1 MVGAD
6 LLNEAI
12 ASAGVK
18 KSHIARELG
27 LTRQGF
33 AKKAKNPETFSAEQI
48 TTICRVLRI
57 TSRADRDRIFFAP
70 KVE

>member
-18 KSHIARELG
+18 KSYVARELG

-33 AKKAKNPETFSAEQI
+33 AKKSKNPESFTAEQI
-48 TTICRVLRI
+48 TKICRVLRI
-57 TSRADRDRIFFAP
+57 TSRAERDKIFFAP